1 MLNSAAATYPR
12 LVSAREYF
20 RYVDA
25 FDATDRIQAMEATSN
40 IESLKD
46 VLLNLDRR
54 GALVP
59 SELAFVGEGI

>member
-25 FDATDRIQAMEATSN
+25 FDATDRIQAMEATN
-40 IESLKD
+40 RESTKD
-46 VLLNLDRR
+46 VLLGLDRR

-59 SELAFVGEGI
+59 SELVFVGEGI